1 MIITNDN
8 VSMKQAIGRANR
20 CDVSMKQAIGRA
32 TRLSKTV
39 NVEFID
45 LLNSADHLN
54 ALKNIDPS
62 KILKS

>member
-8 VSMKQAIGRANR
+8 VSMKQALGRANR
-20 CDVSMKQAIGRA
+20 CNVSMTQAIGRA
-32 TRLSKTV
+32 TRQSKTV

-45 LLNSADHLN
+45 LLNSTNHLN
-54 ALKNIDPS
+54 ALQNIDPS